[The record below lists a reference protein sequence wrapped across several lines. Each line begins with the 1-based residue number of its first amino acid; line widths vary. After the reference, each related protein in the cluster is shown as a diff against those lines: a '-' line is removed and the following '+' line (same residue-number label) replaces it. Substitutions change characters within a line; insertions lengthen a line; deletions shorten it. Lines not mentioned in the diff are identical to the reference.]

1 VTSQIASAINR
12 LKNIGKL
19 PQEMATTLLT
29 IMKTS
34 SVSEFNKVFAAIEV
48 QKTLDDLNQSSSM
61 YIKSFKYTAEEV
73 IAVAEAQ
80 YLKLFE
86 KGHWTGATTHG
97 QDSTFPAQNWLNAKL
112 QKCPNCGK
120 PWCHVDICSTPKDES
135 WIKANHQQFLDTRIK
150 VKGGGW
156 RGNGDAKSGT
166 KVKFRKPDDDDID
179 NKHTIDRKL
188 MYYHFCDGS
197 WKSVDKTPAQIVA
210 AKKSP
215 AAKAA
220 KLEAATPTVAGT
232 TTTPETTGT
241 PNNEKLRAVNLAK
254 LVYEQL
260 SIAVKAELEEWRWQW
275 SWTHTMESMRDFL
288 KATLIPGLIVGKGLQ

>member
-97 QDSTFPAQNWLNAKL
+97 QDSTFPAHNWLNAKL

-120 PWCHVDICSTPKDES
+120 P
-135 WIKANHQQFLDTRIK
+135 
-150 VKGGGW
+150 
-156 RGNGDAKSGT
+156 
-166 KVKFRKPDDDDID
+166 
-179 NKHTIDRKL
+179 
-188 MYYHFCDGS
+188 
-197 WKSVDKTPAQIVA
+197 
-210 AKKSP
+210 
-215 AAKAA
+215 
-220 KLEAATPTVAGT
+220 
-232 TTTPETTGT
+232 
-241 PNNEKLRAVNLAK
+241 
-254 LVYEQL
+254 
-260 SIAVKAELEEWRWQW
+260 
-275 SWTHTMESMRDFL
+275 
-288 KATLIPGLIVGKGLQ
+288 